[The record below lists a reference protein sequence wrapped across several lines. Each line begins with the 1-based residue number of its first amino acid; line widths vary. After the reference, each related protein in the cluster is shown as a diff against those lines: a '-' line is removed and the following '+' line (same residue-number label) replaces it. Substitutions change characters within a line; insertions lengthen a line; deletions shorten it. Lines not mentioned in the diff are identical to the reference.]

1 MGGGWRSSMHGWS
14 KTFNMPL
21 PLATVALDRGLSPT
35 GTDQCTVPTL
45 MVMTA
50 PPQSHLFEQGKLQR
64 K

>member
-1 MGGGWRSSMHGWS
+1 MHGWS

-21 PLATVALDRGLSPT
+21 PLATVALDRGLSPM

-45 MVMTA
+45 MVMIA
-50 PPQSHLFEQGKLQR
+50 PPQSQLFEQGKLQR